1 MPTHPLARLPHP
13 LTLQT
18 SSMIEAQRS
27 SETLSTRVRDLEATV
42 DEKESALETQV
53 ARVQRM
59 EMDLDR
65 GEAEVRSAR
74 VRTRELEE
82 AMRTVEDRLQ
92 VRVYELV
99 TMVYSRIHFQCSETC
114 TLAYETL
121 HTKTWHLR
129 TEIRNTATLPN
140 TVTHYFP

>member
-1 MPTHPLARLPHP
+1 
-13 LTLQT
+13 
-18 SSMIEAQRS
+18 MIEAQRS

-99 TMVYSRIHFQCSETC
+99 VLENIYSVQRNMY
-114 TLAYETL
+114 TLTHETL
-121 HTKTWHLR
+121 HTRTWHLHFAPKD
-129 TEIRNTATLPN
+129 EIRNTVTLP
-140 TVTHYFP
+140 TL

>member
-1 MPTHPLARLPHP
+1 M
-13 LTLQT
+13 
-18 SSMIEAQRS
+18 
-27 SETLSTRVRDLEATV
+27 EATV

-99 TMVYSRIHFQCSETC
+99 TMVYSRIYIQCSETC
-114 TLAYETL
+114 TLTYETL